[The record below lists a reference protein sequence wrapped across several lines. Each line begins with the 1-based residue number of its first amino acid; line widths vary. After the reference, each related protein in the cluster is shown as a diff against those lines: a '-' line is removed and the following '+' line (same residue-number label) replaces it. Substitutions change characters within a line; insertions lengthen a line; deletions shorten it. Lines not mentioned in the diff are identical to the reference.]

1 MATRILLTG
10 STGFVGRQ
18 VLKSLQEKNVEIVL
32 INRASSDKKI
42 LNKVKISKVIYT
54 DDIFSETIEWW
65 SNTLRDIDLIIHLAW
80 YLEPGEYL
88 YSDNNYRCYEGSYN
102 LAKGAVNS
110 SVRRIISIGTCFEYK
125 MSMSPLV
132 PSSILSPETPYAKA
146 KVNLFKTLSKFLPSR
161 NIEFAWCRLFYLY
174 GEFEDQRRF
183 VPYLRSQLEKGS
195 KAELSS
201 GKQIRDF
208 MDVRLAGRSIVD
220 IALSNTVGAVNICSE
235 KPISVREFAEQIADE
250 YGRRDLLDFGAKPE
264 NRFEPPYIVGKR

>member
-65 SNTLRDIDLIIHLAW
+65 SKTLRDIDLIIHLAW

-132 PSSILSPETPYAKA
+132 PSSILSPETPYAEA
-146 KVNLFKTLSKFLPSR
+146 KVNLFNKLSKFLPSR
-161 NIEFAWCRLFYLY
+161 NIEFTWCRLFYLY
-174 GEFEDQRRF
+174 GEYEDKRRF

-195 KAELSS
+195 KAKLSS

-208 MDVRLAGRSIVD
+208 MDVRMAGRSIVD
-220 IALSNTVGAVNICSE
+220 IALSDTVGAVNICSE

-250 YGRRDLLDFGAKPE
+250 YGRRDLLDFGARPE
-264 NRFEPPYIVGKR
+264 NSFEPPYIVGKR